1 MLYPLSMGQLWQYHK
16 KSDCNAY
23 YKSGQFDAEVL
34 VQNLFEVLTGHVFCI
49 VCCHRWYY
57 LCDQTYKSL
66 LSYKQISRWHKKLK
80 NGNDSIRFT
89 SQFCEQSKG
98 INVAERFPQSILL
111 HYTAFITT
119 LATLGT
125 TWQQCGQAWAQLGI
139 TWWPLVKHILSSW
152 VPHNNHLW
160 PYRDPQGTRDI

>member
-1 MLYPLSMGQLWQYHK
+1 MLFLFRSAPEVEKRIHSKLFRNFLEEPG
-16 KSDCNAY
+16 
-23 YKSGQFDAEVL
+23 YKRAGL
-34 VQNLFEVLTGHVFCI
+34 HYC
-49 VCCHRWYY
+49 
-57 LCDQTYKSL
+57 KSL